1 MSKRAGGGHAGEIAA
16 GNRFAFGKNWLRF
29 LDVLDETRI
38 DAAVASVRKLTGLD
52 TLAGKRLL
60 DIGSGSG
67 LFSLAAMR
75 LGADAV
81 LSFDYD
87 PESVRCG
94 LELKA
99 RFFPGN
105 DRWRIVEGSVL
116 DEPFLGTLGTFDIV
130 YAWGVLHHTG
140 DMYRAFANTAALVA
154 PAGLLAIAIYND
166 QGWKS
171 RAWRAVKAAYCR
183 TPEVLRPLL
192 FSPIA
197 ILFELKWMAG
207 DLVRGRTPFSHWRS
221 AARGMNP
228 WIDWIDWLG
237 GYPFEVATPEAVFD
251 FFHTNGFRLE
261 RLTTCMGG
269 YGNNEFTFFQENR
282 SERRND
288 GMASACARQRVS

>member
-1 MSKRAGGGHAGEIAA
+1 MPENTGGGHAGEIAA
-16 GNRFAFGKNWLRF
+16 GERFAFGKNWRRF
-29 LDVLDETRI
+29 LDGLDEGRI

-52 TLAGKRLL
+52 TLAGRRFL

-75 LGADAV
+75 LGADRV

-87 PESVRCG
+87 PDSVRCG

-99 RFFPGN
+99 RFFPGD

-116 DEPFLGTLGTFDIV
+116 DKPFLGTLGTFDIV
-130 YAWGVLHHTG
+130 YSWGVLHHTG
-140 DMYRAFANTAALVA
+140 NMYLAFANTAALVA
-154 PAGLLAIAIYND
+154 PSGLLAIAIYND
-166 QGWKS
+166 QGTKS

-183 TPEVLRPLL
+183 TPGVLRPLL

-197 ILFELKWMAG
+197 ILFELKWLAG
-207 DLVRGRTPFSHWRS
+207 DLVRGRLPRSLSRS
-221 AARGMNP
+221 AVRGMNP
-228 WIDWIDWLG
+228 WHDWIDWLG

-251 FFHTNGFRLE
+251 FFHANGFRLE

-269 YGNNEFTFFQENR
+269 FGNNEFSFRRDNR
-282 SERRND
+282 TER
-288 GMASACARQRVS
+288 SAPDR

>member
-1 MSKRAGGGHAGEIAA
+1 MSEKTGGGHAGEIAA
-16 GNRFAFGKNWLRF
+16 GERFAFGKNWLRF
-29 LDVLDETRI
+29 LGGLDEWRI

-52 TLAGKRLL
+52 TLAGKRFL

-75 LGADAV
+75 LGASGV
-81 LSFDYD
+81 FSFDYD
-87 PESVRCG
+87 PDSVRCG

-105 DRWRIVEGSVL
+105 DRWCIAEGSVL

-171 RAWRAVKAAYCR
+171 RAWRQVKAAYCR
-183 TPEVLRPLL
+183 TPGVLRPLL
-192 FSPIA
+192 YTPVV
-197 ILFELKWMAG
+197 ILFELKCIAG
-207 DLVRGRTPFSHWRS
+207 DIVRGRSPRSRWRS

-228 WIDWIDWLG
+228 WHDWIDWLG

-251 FFHTNGFRLE
+251 FFHANGFRLE
-261 RLTTCMGG
+261 RLATCLGKH
-269 YGNNEFTFFQENR
+269 GNNEFVFR
-282 SERRND
+282 RGSRPERP
-288 GMASACARQRVS
+288 ASRR